1 MWRCSKCQQWGT
13 PATHECTEAAMPV
26 DLEKLRKL
34 QMSAKPMF
42 DVKCYELARHFLPN
56 GSESQLNRLAQD
68 IQDAIEDSLR
78 DLEEQNAARR

>member
-1 MWRCSKCQQWGT
+1 
-13 PATHECTEAAMPV
+13 MPL
-26 DLEKLRKL
+26 DLEKLRRRNKMT
-34 QMSAKPMF
+34 QMF